1 MSATGRETLRHHYVD
16 DGGVALRHIGAV
28 TTLPHIIVVDDDRD
42 IRQLIAELLAGHGF
56 RVTGVADGIA
66 LRTAMARAPDVALV
80 VLDLT
85 LPGDDGLTLC
95 RWLRSVSTVPIIML
109 TARGDPID
117 RIIGLEIGADDYLG
131 KPFEPRELVARIRS
145 VLRRA
150 AQAPGIEPATGDDGD
165 LRFGGWRLDRRR
177 RQLIA
182 ADQTIVAL
190 SGAEYR
196 LLDVFLAHP
205 GQVLAR
211 EALHRLTGGAPDEA
225 LDRAIDL
232 RISRLRGKL
241 GDDGAAGAAL
251 IKTVR
256 GRGYVFSETVE
267 RC

>member
-1 MSATGRETLRHHYVD
+1 M
-16 DGGVALRHIGAV
+16 
-28 TTLPHIIVVDDDRD
+28 
-42 IRQLIAELLAGHGF
+42 
-56 RVTGVADGIA
+56 
-66 LRTAMARAPDVALV
+66 
-80 VLDLT
+80 
-85 LPGDDGLTLC
+85 
-95 RWLRSVSTVPIIML
+95 
-109 TARGDPID
+109 
-117 RIIGLEIGADDYLG
+117 
-131 KPFEPRELVARIRS
+131 
-145 VLRRA
+145 
-150 AQAPGIEPATGDDGD
+150 
-165 LRFGGWRLDRRR
+165 LDRRR

-196 LLDVFLAHP
+196 LLDVFLARP

-211 EALHRLTGGAPDEA
+211 EVLHRLTGGAPDEA

>member
-1 MSATGRETLRHHYVD
+1 MV
-16 DGGVALRHIGAV
+16 RHIGAV
-28 TTLPHIIVVDDDRD
+28 STSPHIIVVDDDRE
-42 IRQLIAELLAGHGF
+42 IRELTADLLAEHGF
-56 RVTGVADGIA
+56 RVTGVADGVA
-66 LRTAMARAPDVALV
+66 LRTTMARTSDVALV

-85 LPGDDGLTLC
+85 LPGEDGLTLC
-95 RWLRSVSTVPIIML
+95 RWLRSTSAVPIIML

-150 AQAPGIEPATGDDGD
+150 AQLPGVEPVNDEDGD
-165 LRFGGWRLDRRR
+165 LKFGGWVLDRRR

-182 ADQTIVAL
+182 ADQTVVAL

-196 LLDVFLAHP
+196 LLDVFLARP

-211 EALHRLTGGAPDEA
+211 EVLHRLTGGAPEEA

-241 GDDGAAGAAL
+241 GDDGAAGVAL

-256 GRGYVFSETVE
+256 GRGYVFSESVE